1 MGHFMV
7 TRQQSATRATR
18 AALPAIGALALLLTH
33 AVSVMAAEGR
43 VIRITTAAAQR
54 TAVEQTEWA
63 VGVIESRVSAQVAA
77 EVAGKVVKVLAD
89 EGQGVEA
96 GQALVEIEPRQYQY
110 SQDADQAEVGRL
122 SALLRNKQQE
132 LDRARKLVAERLIAA
147 EQVDAIEADLDALKQ
162 QLAGARANV
171 AESER
176 RLDKTRVTAP
186 VKAEIAERLV
196 DVGDFVQAGTVV
208 FDVVDI
214 EHLRVKLPFPEY
226 RAPELAVGQDVRLS
240 SAAAGA
246 EVVKTRISEVRPS
259 VNPANRS
266 ITVIVDFDN
275 PGRWRPGASVR
286 AEVVLAVRK
295 DAVTVP
301 QVAVVRRPVGD
312 VAYVIKDGK
321 AEERPVR
328 RGLRSGTMVEILDGL
343 EPGEIVAVDG
353 AGFLTQGVRVDV
365 AGG

>member
-1 MGHFMV
+1 MV
-7 TRQQSATRATR
+7 TQRQSVTRAGR
-18 AALPAIGALALLLTH
+18 AAVPAIGALALLLTH
-33 AVSVMAAEGR
+33 AASVRAAEGR

-63 VGVIESRVSAQVAA
+63 VGVIESRVAAQVAA

-96 GQALVEIEPRQYQY
+96 GQVLAEIEPRQYRY

-162 QLAGARANV
+162 QLEGARAKV

-196 DVGDFVQAGTVV
+196 DVGDFVQARWSSTWSTSPTCASSCRSPN
-208 FDVVDI
+208 I
-214 EHLRVKLPFPEY
+214 ALP
-226 RAPELAVGQDVRLS
+226 S
-240 SAAAGA
+240 S
-246 EVVKTRISEVRPS
+246 
-259 VNPANRS
+259 RS
-266 ITVIVDFDN
+266 
-275 PGRWRPGASVR
+275 A
-286 AEVVLAVRK
+286 RK
-295 DAVTVP
+295 CGCP
-301 QVAVVRRPVGD
+301 RQPRVRR
-312 VAYVIKDGK
+312 
-321 AEERPVR
+321 
-328 RGLRSGTMVEILDGL
+328 S
-343 EPGEIVAVDG
+343 
-353 AGFLTQGVRVDV
+353 
-365 AGG
+365 